1 MVGDFQFD
9 IAIYGLFS
17 KNLSTS
23 GATGQSK
30 FRTEPNDRGPKKTK
44 MHAPPLLQ
52 LSHRTEALGIG
63 GAASFRRR
71 TPTRA
76 PLPDPP
82 PPVSPSHPIP
92 SGRARPTDDWA
103 AARASLTS
111 PRPARP
117 GSARPSPA
125 GVGCQGDCVAPSRRR
140 ERLLAHCA
148 ESTPGGGPARPAR
161 LSERGRRP
169 AARAAPAGPTGAG
182 ESQKVP

>member
-63 GAASFRRR
+63 GATSFRRR

-82 PPVSPSHPIP
+82 LSHTQFPRAVLVLIGRP
-92 SGRARPTDDWA
+92 SGHHFSLSALGPARIGSAQPGQSRLPGRLRRAVGPQGA
-103 AARASLTS
+103 AARAM
-111 PRPARP
+111 RGIDA
-117 GSARPSPA
+117 
-125 GVGCQGDCVAPSRRR
+125 RRR
-140 ERLLAHCA
+140 
-148 ESTPGGGPARPAR
+148 P
-161 LSERGRRP
+161 
-169 AARAAPAGPTGAG
+169 GPTGPAQRARAEASG
-182 ESQKVP
+182 TRGACRADGGGRESESDL

>member
-63 GAASFRRR
+63 GATSFRRR

-82 PPVSPSHPIP
+82 LSHTQFPRAVLVLIGRP
-92 SGRARPTDDWA
+92 SGHHFSLSALGPARIGSAQPGQSRLPGRLRRAVGPQGA
-103 AARASLTS
+103 AARALRGIDAR
-111 PRPARP
+111 RP
-117 GSARPSPA
+117 
-125 GVGCQGDCVAPSRRR
+125 
-140 ERLLAHCA
+140 
-148 ESTPGGGPARPAR
+148 GPARPAR

-182 ESQKVP
+182 ESQKVT